1 MENILMDGE
10 LRKIFELYKLEKIE
24 SMSSEALLS
33 TSACPGASL
42 STEEE
47 NMFGYTKSKGRENE

>member
-1 MENILMDGE
+1 MDGE